1 MANLLPMIEDPFA
14 FAFSAGQGGV
24 IQDFNFNTHQDVLA
38 DVSGNTGRD
47 CFVLIGIESRPPLHL
62 EGHII
67 PPVLSTF
74 KMCLVFAAYFGD
86 LRQNVINLTRI
97 NIHGPD
103 NEHVI

>member
-24 IQDFNFNTHQDVLA
+24 IQDSNFNTHQDVLA
-38 DVSGNTGRD
+38 DVSGNTVRD

-62 EGHII
+62 EDHII
-67 PPVLSTF
+67 SPVLSSF
-74 KMCLVFAAYFGD
+74 KMYLVLAAYFWD
-86 LRQNVINLTRI
+86 LRQNMINLARI